1 MKVHNTENDKVREGV
16 MTETNHMGLVKVHSR
31 DNDKVRDGGDG
42 DIGGGFRLGNGRR
55 IYGIGGGL
63 NRLGVNRVDF

>member
-1 MKVHNTENDKVREGV
+1 VKVHNTENDKVREGV

-42 DIGGGFRLGNGRR
+42 DIGGE
-55 IYGIGGGL
+55 
-63 NRLGVNRVDF
+63 